1 MITRMPPGLAKRRL
15 ASAFSL
21 AVAAAAYLVLASCSP
36 GADYPSLFPAVH
48 DRSSV
53 RSDTPLDPN
62 QVQQATEDLISAR
75 DRLSA
80 EAQSGQGKTSTKPAS
95 TKPASTK
102 PALAKPAAAKP
113 ASAQSASATMVKKQP
128 SPAPAANPTA
138 RQAIGADD
146 TQRTGAETK

>member
-95 TKPASTK
+95 TKPA
-102 PALAKPAAAKP
+102 LAKPAAAKP

>member
-48 DRSSV
+48 ERSSV

-80 EAQSGQGKTSTKPAS
+80 EAQSGQGKTS